1 VREAIAGG
9 GKQSQMEESGRWWR
23 EAIAGGKQ
31 AMTGGGYRS
40 EVAREES
47 DCRSVEGSN
56 HRWREA
62 IVGGGNYRG
71 WREAI
76 ADEGSNRRWRGAIAA
91 GG

>member
-1 VREAIAGG
+1 VEGSNCLPWAGGGERLQVREAIAGG

-47 DCRSVEGSN
+47 DCSLFFNLQVS
-56 HRWREA
+56 
-62 IVGGGNYRG
+62 GGK
-71 WREAI
+71 
-76 ADEGSNRRWRGAIAA
+76 
-91 GG
+91 